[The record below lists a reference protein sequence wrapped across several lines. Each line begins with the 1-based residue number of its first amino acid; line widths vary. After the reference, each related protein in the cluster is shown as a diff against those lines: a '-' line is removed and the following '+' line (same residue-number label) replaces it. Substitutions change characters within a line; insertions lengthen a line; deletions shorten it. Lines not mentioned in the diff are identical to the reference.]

1 MFVLNCNQKKLDDFE
16 KLSQQE
22 KNKHYININKWLIK
36 NEEKELEHFKK
47 RKSLRIVKHIEHK
60 IKQLKEGIIEYQ
72 IENNS
77 LNISKGGDSC
87 KCDRCITWLEKTY

>member
-72 IENNS
+72 IENE
-77 LNISKGGDSC
+77 
-87 KCDRCITWLEKTY
+87 REKKDIKKEKENPRFTFR